1 MEKYPTVEE
10 YEKYMKILKWRIDE
24 TFKNMRSLKKEIEV
38 SNMPYRTKSRYK
50 EPITGHT
57 ESYPCY
63 NQGYPC

>member
-38 SNMPYRTKSRYK
+38 SNMSYEEWVEWQSGRRKTK
-50 EPITGHT
+50 
-57 ESYPCY
+57 
-63 NQGYPC
+63 